1 MIPQHIPT
9 DYLEGYNKLL
19 AKAKMLKWPKN
30 PKAIFTS
37 NSYSCCLYD
46 LKKYASGDYCFI
58 DYSHLLNDSFK
69 VNKMLNNKLHNIGI
83 NKYDYD
89 LTIIN
94 PKYPQYIYRSHICP
108 IVTNGVII
116 AAKNKRIPKR
126 NRLKESL
133 FFKFLS

>member
-46 LKKYASGDYCFI
+46 LKKYASEDYCII
-58 DYSHLLNDSFK
+58 DYSLLFNDYK
-69 VNKMLNNKLHNIGI
+69 QTNKMLNDNLYNIGLEI
-83 NKYDYD
+83 FDYNLDIVDKKYRFLDNKNSYQLQYEKYFGWVESIILDEKK
-89 LTIIN
+89 LT
-94 PKYPQYIYRSHICP
+94 
-108 IVTNGVII
+108 TD
-116 AAKNKRIPKR
+116 
-126 NRLKESL
+126 
-133 FFKFLS
+133 